1 MTQPITLSATLEDPT
16 PNATGLIK
24 VRFTTPD
31 RTVFAWVPEE
41 AIRRDPRPTDGGG
54 TLSDTL
60 TAGSWVAS
68 ALGLLIAL
76 LPWWFQ

>member
-41 AIRRDPRPTDGGG
+41 AIRRSPAPVFRFGPFPATED
-54 TLSDTL
+54 
-60 TAGSWVAS
+60 AA
-68 ALGLLIAL
+68 
-76 LPWWFQ
+76 

>member
-24 VRFTTPD
+24 VRFTTPG

-41 AIRRDPRPTDGGG
+41 AVQKAVRGFLGGR
-54 TLSDTL
+54 L
-60 TAGSWVAS
+60 TKPWGDVA
-68 ALGLLIAL
+68 
-76 LPWWFQ
+76 